1 MIKKCINWFKIN
13 VLNIKPIFKI
23 KIEKSWFSD
32 RYFAI
37 KFSNDNGWSWRYI
50 QDYKYNAFSHCGE
63 IECELAYF
71 EPDVLK
77 GITEQLTSYELC
89 DAYNKKVIDYINN
102 TNAERRQKYFA
113 KVNAGIELMN
123 KFNKKK

>member
-1 MIKKCINWFKIN
+1 MIKRCINWFKIN

-50 QDYKYNAFSHCGE
+50 QDYKYDAFSHCSE
-63 IECELAYF
+63 LECEIAYF
-71 EPDVLK
+71 NSDGLK
-77 GITEQLTSYELC
+77 EITNQLTSYELC

-102 TNAERRQKYFA
+102 TNAKRREKYFA
-113 KVNAGIELMN
+113 KVNAGIEFMN
-123 KFNKKK
+123 EFNKK